1 VTSLLADVRG
11 STARIS
17 ELIGAVR
24 SYSQMDRASL
34 QVVDVT
40 EGLESTLTM
49 LGRQVRSGV
58 TVERDYDPAVPRIE
72 AYAGEL
78 NQVWTNLIDNAVDAM
93 SGAGTLSLRTRVD
106 GDHVVVEI
114 GDTGAGMTPEVAARA
129 FDAFFTTKEVG
140 RGAGLG
146 LDVARRIVVDRHG
159 GDIGIDSRPGG
170 TVLRVRL
177 PVRVPRP

>member
-1 VTSLLADVRG
+1 
-11 STARIS
+11 
-17 ELIGAVR
+17 
-24 SYSQMDRASL
+24 
-34 QVVDVT
+34 VT

-78 NQVWTNLIDNAVDAM
+78 NQVWTNVIDNACDAM
-93 SGAGTLSLRTRVD
+93 GGAGTLRLRTRTAD
-106 GDHVVVEI
+106 DHVVVEI

-159 GDIGIDSRPGG
+159 GDIGIESRPGD
-170 TVLRVRL
+170 TVVRVRL